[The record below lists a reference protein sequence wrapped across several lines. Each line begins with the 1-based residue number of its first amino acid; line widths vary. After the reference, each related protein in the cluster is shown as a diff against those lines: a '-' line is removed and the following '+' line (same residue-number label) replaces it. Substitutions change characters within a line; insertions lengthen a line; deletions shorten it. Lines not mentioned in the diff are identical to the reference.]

1 MAERAFPEEMD
12 AYRFAFALGLS
23 AGRVT
28 PLVNR
33 QTSFNIGSFDKDG
46 KVATLVRSM
55 VNDDPSQTYR
65 TAEELAETGFA
76 LIESA
81 MQSGEFRFEDMIEIA
96 REEKQP
102 ST

>member
-1 MAERAFPEEMD
+1 
-12 AYRFAFALGLS
+12 LS